1 MIKITAPEVY
11 ATITLKDINS
21 LRESVGGVYVFKDR
35 FGVVLYV
42 GKTMQFR
49 KRLADHRRGDGRS
62 KLFVSQIETID
73 LYNIPDD
80 YEREMYETFF
90 INDLQPKYNIAK
102 VYEELPE
109 VRAGIEE
116 EIDRLEYV
124 LYQLSEEKQS
134 IEWSYFDDDEEFEEN
149 PEHDS
154 LDDDYFN
161 EMSLG
166 QALRDSERLA
176 DIEVEVPRIRAKIN
190 DLRKK
195 L

>member
-62 KLFVSQIETID
+62 KLFVSQIETIE
-73 LYNIPDD
+73 LYNVPDD

-134 IEWSYFDDDEEFEEN
+134 IEWSYFDDGEEFEEN

>member
-1 MIKITAPEVY
+1 LIKITAPEVY
-11 ATITLKDINS
+11 ATITLKEINS

-35 FGVVLYV
+35 FGLVLYV

-62 KLFVSQIETID
+62 KLFVGQIETIQ
-73 LYNIPDD
+73 LYDIPDD
-80 YEREMYETFF
+80 YEREVYETFF
-90 INDLQPKYNIAK
+90 INELQPKYNVAK
-102 VYEELPE
+102 VYDEVPE

-116 EIDRLEYV
+116 EIDRLEYT

-134 IEWSYFDDDEEFEEN
+134 IEWSYMNDGEEFEEN
-149 PEHDS
+149 PDHEL

-161 EMSLG
+161 ELSLG
-166 QALRDSERLA
+166 QALRDGERLA
-176 DIEVEVPRIRAKIN
+176 EIEVEMPRIRAKIH